1 MSHRTWVLVNDTLI
15 TVNNRHLII
24 TRNALSQKSRDAIIY
39 NKSCLQ
45 VSLRIDVRLIKNKR
59 HFSILPVFDD
69 LDCPANN
76 LRVRWQGNYL
86 PIIIFIWPKRCDK
99 QFLIGG
105 NNSFTMFCLLIS
117 LGLKWKW
124 DACIKRLSQREVN
137 YTVAMAGDPYDFEN
151 DDYEESS
158 MLNYEPSFMLNF
170 ERTEKE
176 EETRS
181 LLVS

>member
-1 MSHRTWVLVNDTLI
+1 MSNRTWVLVNETP
-15 TVNNRHLII
+15 
-24 TRNALSQKSRDAIIY
+24 RNTLSQKSREAVIY

-45 VSLRIDVRLIKNKR
+45 ASFKIDVRLIKTNDI
-59 HFSILPVFDD
+59 FSILPFFDY

-76 LRVRWQGNYL
+76 LRAKRQGNYL

-151 DDYEESS
+151 DDYEESN
-158 MLNYEPSFMLNF
+158 MPNYEPSFMLNF

>member
-1 MSHRTWVLVNDTLI
+1 
-15 TVNNRHLII
+15 
-24 TRNALSQKSRDAIIY
+24 
-39 NKSCLQ
+39 
-45 VSLRIDVRLIKNKR
+45 
-59 HFSILPVFDD
+59 
-69 LDCPANN
+69 
-76 LRVRWQGNYL
+76 
-86 PIIIFIWPKRCDK
+86 
-99 QFLIGG
+99 
-105 NNSFTMFCLLIS
+105 MFCLLIS

-158 MLNYEPSFMLNF
+158 MPNYEPSFMLIF

-176 EETRS
+176 EETRG